1 MKINSDSVF
10 KGVSCRSHGLKCAI
24 LFVIFW
30 RINVCIDSQFEIVEI
45 SDVSDLHWS
54 FSTLHFSNSLKN
66 HETKSVNGYG
76 YVHVLRI
83 LLLVGSSDVFPM
95 FSPSIKTSLG
105 NALIQYDHIFKKL
118 IEKSDKFVV

>member
-10 KGVSCRSHGLKCAI
+10 KGVSCRSHGLNLMKCAN

-95 FSPSIKTSLG
+95 FSPSIKNESGQCT
-105 NALIQYDHIFKKL
+105 DP
-118 IEKSDKFVV
+118 V